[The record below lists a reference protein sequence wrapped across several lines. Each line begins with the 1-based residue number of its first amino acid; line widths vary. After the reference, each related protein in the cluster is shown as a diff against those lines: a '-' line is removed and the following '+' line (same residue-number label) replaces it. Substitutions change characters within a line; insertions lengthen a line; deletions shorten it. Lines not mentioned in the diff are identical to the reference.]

1 MEFMDIKNVGL
12 PGLFSG
18 SFCDYE
24 RDLRG
29 SFPDLSLFMDGKHPV
44 VIYGA
49 GRMGRLFRKNLWAHG
64 IPVAAF
70 SDSNSA
76 LWGKSIDGVT
86 VISPEELQQFSRL
99 PVLVASLLHE
109 TEIYELLKRMGFKLV
124 YPLSF
129 LNFNYPKI
137 FISPEYDNTFNA
149 LFDFDNKEAICSVYD
164 MLADEQSRCVFL
176 NLIKFRLTFDKKYI
190 RCIQSDSTR
199 QYFDD
204 LVLPLSND
212 EVFFD
217 CGAYT
222 GDTLEK
228 FCYFSNKQFRK
239 IYAFEPDRNNYL
251 RLLNGVTGIGSDRIT
266 PVNSGVYRR
275 SGEASFLEE
284 GAVDSRIT
292 PENNSNRLPVISID
306 DFCRDNDIPTYIKM
320 DIEGSE
326 IDALEGARQIIQTA
340 KPKLAV
346 AVYHKAADLWQI
358 PLLIKRFNSDY
369 RLFLRHYTPEIIDTV
384 CYAL

>member
-1 MEFMDIKNVGL
+1 MESMDINNIGL
-12 PGLFSG
+12 PELFSH

-24 RDLRG
+24 QDLRE
-29 SFPDLSLFMDGKHPV
+29 SFPDPSLFMDAKHPV

-49 GRMGRLFRKNLWAHG
+49 GRMGRLFRKNLCAHG
-64 IPVAAF
+64 IPIAAF

-76 LWGKSIDGVT
+76 LWGKLIDGVT
-86 VISPEELQQFSRL
+86 VLPPQQLEQFSHG
-99 PVLVASLLHE
+99 PILVASLLYE

-129 LNFNYPKI
+129 LNFNYPQI
-137 FISPEYDNTFNA
+137 FISPEYDNALNA
-149 LFDFDNKEAICSVYD
+149 LFDFNNQEAICSVYN
-164 MLADEQSRCVFL
+164 MLADEQSRCIFL

-190 RCIQSDSTR
+190 RCIQSDSKR

-222 GDTLEK
+222 GDTLER
-228 FCYFSNKQFRK
+228 FCYFSNNQFRR

-251 RLLNGVTGIGSDRIT
+251 QLLNGVTRIGSDRII
-266 PVNSGVYRR
+266 PVNSGVYRS
-275 SGEASFLEE
+275 SGKASFLEE
-284 GAVDSRIT
+284 GAVDSKIT
-292 PENNSNRLPVISID
+292 LENDSNRLPVISID
-306 DFCRDNDIPTYIKM
+306 DFCHNNDIPTYIKM

-326 IDALEGARQIIQTA
+326 IDALEGAKQVIQTA
-340 KPKLAV
+340 KPKLAI

-369 RLFLRHYTPEIIDTV
+369 RLFFRHYTPEIIDTV